1 VDGLIISRSSDFY
14 CILSCTLADCGGP
27 HLAFSV
33 MQSSFAFIV
42 SFTSPASRAAQDEI
56 SDEGE
61 DGGENEDEGDD
72 ADTFGFDL
80 GASVRFCGSG

>member
-1 VDGLIISRSSDFY
+1 
-14 CILSCTLADCGGP
+14 
-27 HLAFSV
+27 

-72 ADTFGFDL
+72 ADTFGFDFR
-80 GASVRFCGSG
+80 ASVTFSGSG